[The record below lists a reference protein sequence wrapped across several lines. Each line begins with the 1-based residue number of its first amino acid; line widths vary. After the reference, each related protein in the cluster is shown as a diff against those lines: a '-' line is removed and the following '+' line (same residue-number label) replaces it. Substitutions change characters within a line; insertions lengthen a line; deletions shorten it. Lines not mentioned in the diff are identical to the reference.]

1 MPLLTKIRF
10 PAVHVITK
18 ECVNVL
24 PDRLLFGD
32 KTIIRMTSLL
42 DSFSPSFVGLPTT
55 VLIKNFA
62 ELLLYAVN
70 NKKRGYIVDNKY
82 RVFPYPLSL
91 KGYLTTF
98 TIEKETDSYIK
109 CKDAPYLIPMPYK
122 NVEKAPLL
130 LTIFVEN
137 MYFGI
142 GYTDREIYERVT
154 I

>member
-1 MPLLTKIRF
+1 MPLLTKIQF

-18 ECVNVL
+18 ETVNVL
-24 PDRLLFGD
+24 PDRLVFGD
-32 KTIIRMTSLL
+32 KTIIKMSKLL
-42 DSFSPSFVGLPTT
+42 DSFSPSFIGLPTN

-62 ELLLYAVN
+62 ELLLYAIN
-70 NKKRGYIVDNKY
+70 NKKNGYIVDNKY
-82 RVFPYPLSL
+82 RVFSYPFRIQ
-91 KGYLTTF
+91 GYLTTF
-98 TIEKETDSYIK
+98 AIEKETDSYVK
-109 CKDAPYLIPMPYK
+109 CTDAPYLIPIPYK

-142 GYTDREIYERVT
+142 GYTDTEIFERVT